1 MCEAALRREAVII
14 NPEYAWEYLIYAC
27 KYFGAITEGDQ
38 FGAGRERVLEHVG
51 EIGYITT

>member
-38 FGAGRERVLEHVG
+38 FGAGKSKVA
-51 EIGYITT
+51 